1 MMHPWQKGL
10 FIWEENMEL
19 KKTLIMNKGDFEM
32 RANLA
37 QKEPT
42 YVKRWSETDLY
53 HKMLEKND
61 GREAFYLHDGPPYA
75 NGDMHAGHAL
85 NKILKDMIIRYKSL
99 KGFYTPFTPG
109 WDTHGLPIEN
119 AVVKNGVDRKTTPI
133 VDFRKQCAKYA
144 FKQVDRQRKQ
154 LLRLGVVGDYENP
167 YITLTKE
174 YEKGQ
179 IEIFADMALKGYIYK
194 GLKPV
199 NWSPSSESALA
210 EAEIEYK
217 DVTAKTIYVRFQ
229 VTEAKGPISVGDYFV
244 IWTTTPWTLPAN
256 LAICLNPLFTYG
268 VFKTDKGNLIFLK
281 SKAEELKETLGLSEC
296 ELIKEFKGSE
306 VELSKCKHPY
316 YDKDSLIILGDYV
329 SDDAGT
335 GCVHIAPGHGLDDF
349 KVCLKYGI
357 KPYCPVDEHGYM
369 TKDAGEELAGLFYE
383 EANDKSIELLERNSA
398 LLKLI
403 EITHSYPH
411 DWRTGKPLIFRAT
424 PQWFCSLSAIKQN
437 LLDEVEK
444 VSYSPKWGKVRLH
457 NMIEGREDWCISRQ
471 RAWGV
476 PIPIIYA
483 EDGTAIL
490 DKKVF
495 DHIAELIGQYGS
507 NVWYERE
514 AKDLLPEGY
523 TTEHSPN
530 GLFTKEKDIMDVWF
544 DSGSSFRSVDM
555 AKGYPYPADLYLE
568 GNDQYRGWYNSSLIL
583 AVATTGIAPYKS
595 IVTHGMIVDGN
606 GEKFSKS
613 KGNGVDPNKIC
624 DTYGADILRLWVS
637 TIDFQAESKLSEELI
652 KIVSES
658 YRKIRNT
665 FKFMLANLF
674 DDAEHV
680 FDPECEYELSEL
692 DKMILAKLNSLME
705 TVDKEYASYDFI
717 GVQSAIFNFM
727 VNDLSAFY
735 LDLAKDVLYCDAVDS
750 LRRKGVQKVL
760 YEMVRKLSIA
770 LSPILPFTME
780 EVNDHLHKGAT
791 PGSIALSDYPTEKV
805 DEVALN
811 EYKNLVAIRNKALK
825 LLEVARSN
833 GLFGQNPEASLT
845 LSLEG
850 EQLALANKL
859 GEEELARILQVAKVT
874 LGENE
879 GATKFVGER
888 CERCWCYFDHLEEDS
903 EGHHICERCAE
914 VIKHE

>member
-1 MMHPWQKGL
+1 M
-10 FIWEENMEL
+10 
-19 KKTLIMNKGDFEM
+19 
-32 RANLA
+32 
-37 QKEPT
+37 
-42 YVKRWSETDLY
+42 
-53 HKMLEKND
+53 
-61 GREAFYLHDGPPYA
+61 
-75 NGDMHAGHAL
+75 
-85 NKILKDMIIRYKSL
+85 
-99 KGFYTPFTPG
+99 
-109 WDTHGLPIEN
+109 
-119 AVVKNGVDRKTTPI
+119 
-133 VDFRKQCAKYA
+133 
-144 FKQVDRQRKQ
+144 
-154 LLRLGVVGDYENP
+154 
-167 YITLTKE
+167 
-174 YEKGQ
+174 
-179 IEIFADMALKGYIYK
+179 
-194 GLKPV
+194 
-199 NWSPSSESALA
+199 
-210 EAEIEYK
+210 
-217 DVTAKTIYVRFQ
+217 
-229 VTEAKGPISVGDYFV
+229 
-244 IWTTTPWTLPAN
+244 
-256 LAICLNPLFTYG
+256 
-268 VFKTDKGNLIFLK
+268 
-281 SKAEELKETLGLSEC
+281 
-296 ELIKEFKGSE
+296 
-306 VELSKCKHPY
+306 
-316 YDKDSLIILGDYV
+316 
-329 SDDAGT
+329 
-335 GCVHIAPGHGLDDF
+335 
-349 KVCLKYGI
+349 KYGI

-383 EANDKSIELLERNSA
+383 EANDKSIELLERNGA

-523 TTEHSPN
+523 TTENSPN

>member
-1 MMHPWQKGL
+1 
-10 FIWEENMEL
+10 MEL

-42 YVKRWSETDLY
+42 YVKHWSEMDLY

-383 EANDKSIELLERNSA
+383 EANDKSIELLEKNGA

-555 AKGYPYPADLYLE
+555 AKCYPYPADLYLE

-850 EQLALANKL
+850 EQLVLANKL
-859 GEEELARILQVAKVT
+859 GEEELARILQVAKVN

>member
-1 MMHPWQKGL
+1 
-10 FIWEENMEL
+10 MEL

-42 YVKRWSETDLY
+42 YVKHWSEMDLY

-75 NGDMHAGHAL
+75 NGEMHAGHAL

-383 EANDKSIELLERNSA
+383 EANDKSIELLERNGA

-544 DSGSSFRSVDM
+544 DSGSSFRSVDI

>member
-1 MMHPWQKGL
+1 
-10 FIWEENMEL
+10 MEL

-42 YVKRWSETDLY
+42 YVKHWSEMDLY

-154 LLRLGVVGDYENP
+154 LLRLGVIGDYENP

-229 VTEAKGPISVGDYFV
+229 VIEAKGPISVGDYFV

-383 EANDKSIELLERNSA
+383 EANDKSIELLERNGA

-735 LDLAKDVLYCDAVDS
+735 LDLAKDVLYCDAADS

>member
-1 MMHPWQKGL
+1 
-10 FIWEENMEL
+10 MEL

-42 YVKRWSETDLY
+42 YVKHWSEMDLY

-144 FKQVDRQRKQ
+144 FKQVDRQRRQ

-383 EANDKSIELLERNSA
+383 EANDKSIELLERNGA

-544 DSGSSFRSVDM
+544 DSGSSFRSVDI

>member
-1 MMHPWQKGL
+1 MHPWQKGL

-42 YVKRWSETDLY
+42 YVKHWSEMDLY

-383 EANDKSIELLERNSA
+383 EANDKSIKLLERNGA

>member
-1 MMHPWQKGL
+1 
-10 FIWEENMEL
+10 MEL

-42 YVKRWSETDLY
+42 YVKHWSEMDLY

-383 EANDKSIELLERNSA
+383 EANDKSIELLERNDA

-850 EQLALANKL
+850 EQLVLANKL

>member
-1 MMHPWQKGL
+1 
-10 FIWEENMEL
+10 MEL

-42 YVKRWSETDLY
+42 YVKHWSEMDLY

-133 VDFRKQCAKYA
+133 VDFRKQCTKYA

-383 EANDKSIELLERNSA
+383 EANDKSIELLERNGA

-805 DEVALN
+805 DEVTLN

>member
-1 MMHPWQKGL
+1 
-10 FIWEENMEL
+10 MEL

-42 YVKRWSETDLY
+42 YVKHWSEMDLY

-109 WDTHGLPIEN
+109 WDTHGLHIEN

-316 YDKDSLIILGDYV
+316 YDKDSLIIIGDYV

-383 EANDKSIELLERNSA
+383 EANDKSIELLERNGA

>member
-1 MMHPWQKGL
+1 
-10 FIWEENMEL
+10 
-19 KKTLIMNKGDFEM
+19 MNKGDFEM

-42 YVKRWSETDLY
+42 YVKHWSEMDLY

-154 LLRLGVVGDYENP
+154 LLRLGVIGDYENP

-229 VTEAKGPISVGDYFV
+229 VIEAKGPISVGDYFV

-383 EANDKSIELLERNSA
+383 EANDKSIELLERNGA

>member
-1 MMHPWQKGL
+1 
-10 FIWEENMEL
+10 MEL

-42 YVKRWSETDLY
+42 YVKHWSEMDLY

-383 EANDKSIELLERNSA
+383 EANDKSIELLERNDA

>member
-1 MMHPWQKGL
+1 
-10 FIWEENMEL
+10 MEL

-42 YVKRWSETDLY
+42 YVKHWSEMDLY

-268 VFKTDKGNLIFLK
+268 VFKTDEGNLIFLK

-383 EANDKSIELLERNSA
+383 EANDKSIELLERNGA

-544 DSGSSFRSVDM
+544 DSGSSFRSVDI

-850 EQLALANKL
+850 EQLVLANKL

>member
-1 MMHPWQKGL
+1 
-10 FIWEENMEL
+10 MEL

-42 YVKRWSETDLY
+42 YVKHWSEMDLY

-154 LLRLGVVGDYENP
+154 LLRLGVIGDYENP

-383 EANDKSIELLERNSA
+383 EANDKSIELLERNGA

-444 VSYSPKWGKVRLH
+444 VNYSPKWGKVRLH

-811 EYKNLVAIRNKALK
+811 EYKNIVAIRNKALK

>member
-1 MMHPWQKGL
+1 
-10 FIWEENMEL
+10 MEL

-42 YVKRWSETDLY
+42 YVKHWSEMDLY

-383 EANDKSIELLERNSA
+383 EANDKSIELLEKNGA

-544 DSGSSFRSVDM
+544 DSGSSFRSVDI

>member
-1 MMHPWQKGL
+1 
-10 FIWEENMEL
+10 MEL

-42 YVKRWSETDLY
+42 YVKHWSEMDLY

-316 YDKDSLIILGDYV
+316 YDKDSLIIIGDYV

-383 EANDKSIELLERNSA
+383 EANDKSIELLERNGA

-514 AKDLLPEGY
+514 AKDLLPVGY

>member
-1 MMHPWQKGL
+1 
-10 FIWEENMEL
+10 MEL

-37 QKEPT
+37 T
-42 YVKRWSETDLY
+42 YVKHWSEMDLY

-383 EANDKSIELLERNSA
+383 EANDKSIELLERNGA

-544 DSGSSFRSVDM
+544 DSGSSFRSVDI

>member
-1 MMHPWQKGL
+1 
-10 FIWEENMEL
+10 
-19 KKTLIMNKGDFEM
+19 
-32 RANLA
+32 
-37 QKEPT
+37 
-42 YVKRWSETDLY
+42 
-53 HKMLEKND
+53 
-61 GREAFYLHDGPPYA
+61 
-75 NGDMHAGHAL
+75 
-85 NKILKDMIIRYKSL
+85 MIIRYKSL

-383 EANDKSIELLERNSA
+383 EANDKSIELLERNGA

>member
-1 MMHPWQKGL
+1 
-10 FIWEENMEL
+10 MEL

-42 YVKRWSETDLY
+42 YVKHWSEMDLY

-85 NKILKDMIIRYKSL
+85 NKILKDMIIRYKYL

-119 AVVKNGVDRKTTPI
+119 AVVKNGVDRKTTSI

-383 EANDKSIELLERNSA
+383 EANDKSIELLERNGA

-770 LSPILPFTME
+770 LSPIIPFTME

>member
-1 MMHPWQKGL
+1 
-10 FIWEENMEL
+10 MEL

-42 YVKRWSETDLY
+42 YVKHWSEMDLY

-154 LLRLGVVGDYENP
+154 LLRLGVIGDYENP

-383 EANDKSIELLERNSA
+383 EANDKSIELLERNGA

-444 VSYSPKWGKVRLH
+444 VNYSPKWGKVRLH

-555 AKGYPYPADLYLE
+555 SKGYPYPADLYLE

>member
-1 MMHPWQKGL
+1 
-10 FIWEENMEL
+10 MEL

-42 YVKRWSETDLY
+42 YVKHWSEMDLY

-119 AVVKNGVDRKTTPI
+119 AVVKKGVDRKTTPI

-383 EANDKSIELLERNSA
+383 EANDKSIELLERNGA

-544 DSGSSFRSVDM
+544 DSGSSFRSVDI

>member
-1 MMHPWQKGL
+1 
-10 FIWEENMEL
+10 MEL

-42 YVKRWSETDLY
+42 YVKHWSEMDLY

-268 VFKTDKGNLIFLK
+268 VFKTNKGNLIFLK
-281 SKAEELKETLGLSEC
+281 SKAEELKETLGLLEC

-369 TKDAGEELAGLFYE
+369 TKDAGEELTGLFYE
-383 EANDKSIELLERNSA
+383 EANDKSIELLERNGA

>member
-1 MMHPWQKGL
+1 
-10 FIWEENMEL
+10 MEL

-42 YVKRWSETDLY
+42 YVKHWSEMDLY

-75 NGDMHAGHAL
+75 NGEMHAGHAL

-383 EANDKSIELLERNSA
+383 EANDKSIELLERNGA

>member
-1 MMHPWQKGL
+1 
-10 FIWEENMEL
+10 MEL

-42 YVKRWSETDLY
+42 YVKHWSEMDLY
-53 HKMLEKND
+53 HKILEKND

-383 EANDKSIELLERNSA
+383 EANDKSIELLERNGA

-850 EQLALANKL
+850 EQLVLANKL

>member
-1 MMHPWQKGL
+1 
-10 FIWEENMEL
+10 MEL

-42 YVKRWSETDLY
+42 YVKHWSEMDLY

-217 DVTAKTIYVRFQ
+217 DVTAKAIYVRFQ

-383 EANDKSIELLERNSA
+383 EANDKSIELLERNGA

-544 DSGSSFRSVDM
+544 DSGSSFRSVDI

>member
-1 MMHPWQKGL
+1 
-10 FIWEENMEL
+10 MEL

-42 YVKRWSETDLY
+42 YVKHWSEMDLY

-316 YDKDSLIILGDYV
+316 YDKDSLIIIGDYV

-383 EANDKSIELLERNSA
+383 EANDKSIELLERNGA

-514 AKDLLPEGY
+514 AKDLLPKGY

>member
-1 MMHPWQKGL
+1 
-10 FIWEENMEL
+10 MEL

-42 YVKRWSETDLY
+42 YVKHWSEMDLY

-109 WDTHGLPIEN
+109 WDTHGLPSEN

-383 EANDKSIELLERNSA
+383 EANDKSIELLERNGA

>member
-1 MMHPWQKGL
+1 
-10 FIWEENMEL
+10 MEL

-42 YVKRWSETDLY
+42 YVKHWSEMDLY

-383 EANDKSIELLERNSA
+383 EANDKSIELLERNGA

-583 AVATTGIAPYKS
+583 AVATTGVAPYKS

>member
-1 MMHPWQKGL
+1 
-10 FIWEENMEL
+10 MEL

-42 YVKRWSETDLY
+42 YVKHWSEMDLY

-383 EANDKSIELLERNSA
+383 EANDKSIELLERNGA

-544 DSGSSFRSVDM
+544 DSGSSFRSVDI

-705 TVDKEYASYDFI
+705 TVDKEYASYGFI

>member
-1 MMHPWQKGL
+1 
-10 FIWEENMEL
+10 MEL

-42 YVKRWSETDLY
+42 YVKHWSEMDLY

-316 YDKDSLIILGDYV
+316 YDKDSLIIIGDYV

-383 EANDKSIELLERNSA
+383 EANDKSIELLERNGA

-903 EGHHICERCAE
+903 EGHNICERCAE

>member
-1 MMHPWQKGL
+1 
-10 FIWEENMEL
+10 MEL

-383 EANDKSIELLERNSA
+383 EANDKSIELLERNGA

-811 EYKNLVAIRNKALK
+811 EYKNLVVIRNKALK

>member
-1 MMHPWQKGL
+1 
-10 FIWEENMEL
+10 MEL

-42 YVKRWSETDLY
+42 YVKHWSEMDLY

-383 EANDKSIELLERNSA
+383 EANDKSIELLERNGA

-811 EYKNLVAIRNKALK
+811 EYKNLVAIRNKVLK

>member
-1 MMHPWQKGL
+1 
-10 FIWEENMEL
+10 MEL

-42 YVKRWSETDLY
+42 YVKHWSEMDLY

-268 VFKTDKGNLIFLK
+268 VFKTDKGYLIFLK

-383 EANDKSIELLERNSA
+383 EANDKSIELLERNGA

-850 EQLALANKL
+850 EQLVLANKL

>member
-1 MMHPWQKGL
+1 
-10 FIWEENMEL
+10 MEL

-42 YVKRWSETDLY
+42 YVKHWSEMDLY

-144 FKQVDRQRKQ
+144 FKQVDKQRKQ

-383 EANDKSIELLERNSA
+383 EANDKSIELLERNGA

-544 DSGSSFRSVDM
+544 DSGSSFRSVDI

-613 KGNGVDPNKIC
+613 KGNGIDPNKIC

-805 DEVALN
+805 DALN

>member
-1 MMHPWQKGL
+1 
-10 FIWEENMEL
+10 MEL

-42 YVKRWSETDLY
+42 YVKHWSEMDLY

-383 EANDKSIELLERNSA
+383 EANDKSIELLERNGA

-674 DDAEHV
+674 DNAEHV

>member
-1 MMHPWQKGL
+1 
-10 FIWEENMEL
+10 MEL

-42 YVKRWSETDLY
+42 YVKHWSEMDLY

-154 LLRLGVVGDYENP
+154 LLRLGVIGDYENP

-229 VTEAKGPISVGDYFV
+229 VIEAKGPISVGDYFV

-383 EANDKSIELLERNSA
+383 EANDKSIELLERNGA

-495 DHIAELIGQYGS
+495 DYIAELIGQYGS

>member
-1 MMHPWQKGL
+1 
-10 FIWEENMEL
+10 MEL

-42 YVKRWSETDLY
+42 YVKHWSEMDLY

-268 VFKTDKGNLIFLK
+268 VFKTNKGNLIFLK
-281 SKAEELKETLGLSEC
+281 SKAEELKETLGLLEC

-383 EANDKSIELLERNSA
+383 EANDKSIELLERNGA

-850 EQLALANKL
+850 EQLVLANKL

>member
-1 MMHPWQKGL
+1 
-10 FIWEENMEL
+10 MEL

-42 YVKRWSETDLY
+42 YVKHWSEMDLY

-154 LLRLGVVGDYENP
+154 LLRLGVIGDYENP

-229 VTEAKGPISVGDYFV
+229 VIEAKGPISVGDYFV

-383 EANDKSIELLERNSA
+383 EANDKSIELLERNGA

-811 EYKNLVAIRNKALK
+811 EYKNLVAIRNKVLK

>member
-1 MMHPWQKGL
+1 
-10 FIWEENMEL
+10 MEL

-42 YVKRWSETDLY
+42 YVKRWSEMDLY

-383 EANDKSIELLERNSA
+383 EANDKSIELLERNGA

-495 DHIAELIGQYGS
+495 DHIAELIGEYGS

-544 DSGSSFRSVDM
+544 DSGSSFRSVDI

>member
-1 MMHPWQKGL
+1 
-10 FIWEENMEL
+10 MEL

-42 YVKRWSETDLY
+42 YVKHWSEMDLY

-383 EANDKSIELLERNSA
+383 EANDKSIKLLERNGA